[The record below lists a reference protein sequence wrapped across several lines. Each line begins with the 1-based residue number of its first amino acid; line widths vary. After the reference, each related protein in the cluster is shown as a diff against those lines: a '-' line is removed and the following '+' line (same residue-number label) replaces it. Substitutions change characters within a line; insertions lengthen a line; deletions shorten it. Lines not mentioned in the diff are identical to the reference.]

1 MMSMDKK
8 IKEAFDQIH
17 AEEELK
23 SRTKVFLE
31 QYGENGQKKR
41 RRMRMAWI
49 PAVACMMLFLI
60 AGGYWMYFVPT
71 AEIEL
76 EVNPSIEIG
85 VNRFDKVVSLEGKN
99 EDGEKLLE
107 ELNIRF
113 LNYEDA
119 LNRIMENDWIV
130 ELVGQDQIVSVIVVG
145 EEETQCETMLA
156 SLENFA
162 SHHQNVHC
170 GSATSEEAHEA
181 HEVGLGCAKYKA
193 YLELKELDPDITTE
207 EVREMSMREIRDRI
221 SELSGKENSSE
232 ENVDSGNA
240 GNTGQ
245 EKHNRHGHEE

>member
-8 IKEAFDQIH
+8 IKEAFDQIY

-31 QYGENGQKKR
+31 QYRENGQKKR
-41 RRMRMAWI
+41 SRMRVAWI
-49 PAVACMMLFLI
+49 PAVACMMLFLM

-119 LNRIMENDWIV
+119 LNQIMENDWIA
-130 ELVGQDQIVSVIVVG
+130 ELVGQDQIVSVTVVG
-145 EEETQCETMLA
+145 EEGTQCEAMLE

-181 HEVGLGCAKYKA
+181 HEKGLGCAKYKA

-207 EVREMSMREIRDRI
+207 EVQEMSMREIRDRI
-221 SELSGKENSSE
+221 NELSGEESPSGENA
-232 ENVDSGNA
+232 DSVNTQ
-240 GNTGQ
+240 NTGQ
-245 EKHNRHGHEE
+245 GKHHRHGHEE